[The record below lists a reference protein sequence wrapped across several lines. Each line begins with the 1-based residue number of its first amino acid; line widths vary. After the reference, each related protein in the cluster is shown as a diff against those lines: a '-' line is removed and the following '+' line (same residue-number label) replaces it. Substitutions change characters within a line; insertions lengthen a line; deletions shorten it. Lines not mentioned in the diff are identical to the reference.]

1 MIVVHE
7 VCDMGALTAAAWP
20 VGGLCGGRVDNVR
33 SSLTDVALQ
42 HQAALINRGASHAAH
57 PLKVAVLLIR

>member
-1 MIVVHE
+1 MIMVHE
-7 VCDMGALTAAAWP
+7 VCYRGALTVAAWP

-33 SSLTDVALQ
+33 SGLTDVALQ
-42 HQAALINRGASHAAH
+42 HQAVLINRGASRAAH